1 MGNDEANMDHLER
14 LIPLF
19 ILATIGA
26 FVLILLRRSPRQTAT
41 TQRPPEPLSA
51 IAVRQPAVGTLEVP
65 ASKIKRKKLK
75 RKRVPAVTGPAAAP
89 RTPIHTV
96 LGLLRDKDTLAAAF
110 LLREIL
116 APPVSQR
123 R

>member
-1 MGNDEANMDHLER
+1 MEHLDR

-19 ILATIGA
+19 ILGAIGA
-26 FVLILLRRSPRQTAT
+26 FVLILLRRSPRQTAA
-41 TQRPPEPLSA
+41 TQRLAEPASA
-51 IAVRQPAVGTLEVP
+51 VSVAQPAAVVEVP
-65 ASKIKRKKLK
+65 AGKIKRKKMK
-75 RKRVPAVTGPAAAP
+75 RKRVPAVVGPAAPP
-89 RTPIHTV
+89 RTPIDTV